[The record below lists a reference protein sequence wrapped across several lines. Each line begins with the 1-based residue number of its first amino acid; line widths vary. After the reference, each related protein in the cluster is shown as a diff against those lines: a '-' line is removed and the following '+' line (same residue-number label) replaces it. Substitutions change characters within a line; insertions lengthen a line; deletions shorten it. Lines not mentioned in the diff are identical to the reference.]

1 MLSKTFRI
9 VGDPLDISNNRK
21 LRKQLYFN
29 FQEQKIIEKLQI
41 PPESFIP
48 LLFSLKYGGDW
59 SYKTNSLEVLAVKEK
74 ITHYDD
80 NKQTGYTWERIL
92 LFLNPKIIKM
102 EGKVLRMEKCGI
114 NKERELV
121 ERPFKFIIDAED
133 IVKAVLNPSNME
145 ISLKKIEGP
154 LKLQGTAA
162 YGVSHEMDHL
172 LGSQIEVKAL
182 WEFKYRLE
190 E

>member
-1 MLSKTFRI
+1 M
-9 VGDPLDISNNRK
+9 GDPLDIPNNRK
-21 LRKQLYFN
+21 LRKQIFFN
-29 FQEQKIIEKLQI
+29 IQEQKIIDKLQI

-59 SYKTNSLEVLAVKEK
+59 SYKTDSLEVLAVKEK
-74 ITHYDD
+74 ITHYDE
-80 NKQTGYTWERIL
+80 NKQTGYTWEKIL
-92 LFLNPKIIKM
+92 LFLNPEIIKM
-102 EGKVLRMEKCGI
+102 EGKVLRMEKCGTK
-114 NKERELV
+114 KERQLV
-121 ERPFKFIIDAED
+121 ERPFKFKIDAKD

-154 LKLQGTAA
+154 LTLQGTAA
-162 YGVSHEMDHL
+162 YGVSHEIDHL
-172 LGSQIEVKAL
+172 HGSQAMTKAL